1 MKTHFTIVALVFT
14 MILGAQNPREEQIK
28 SLRIAFLTKSLS
40 LTPQEAQQFWPVYNE
55 YSDRV
60 DALHKEERRMLRSL
74 RQQFETISEEEAQTV
89 LNRHVTIQNNKTKA
103 REDLITNLKGVI
115 PAKKILILIKAEED
129 FKRSIFEKL
138 KKRRQERQR
147 Q

>member
-103 REDLITNLKGVI
+103 REDLITNLNGVI
-115 PAKKILILIKAEED
+115 LAKKILILIKAEED

>member
-1 MKTHFTIVALVFT
+1 MKTHFTIAALVFT
-14 MILGAQNPREEQIK
+14 IILGAQNPREEQIK

-60 DALHKEERRMLRSL
+60 DALHKEERKMLRSL
-74 RQQFETISEEEAQTV
+74 KQQFETISEQDAQTV
-89 LNRHVTIQNNKTKA
+89 LNRHVMIQNNKTKA
-103 REDLITNLKGVI
+103 REDLIANLKGVI

-138 KKRRQERQR
+138 RKRRQERQR

>member
-1 MKTHFTIVALVFT
+1 MTALVFT
-14 MILGAQNPREEQIK
+14 IILGAQNPREEQIK

-60 DALHKEERRMLRSL
+60 DALHKEERKMLRSL
-74 RQQFETISEEEAQTV
+74 KQQFETISEQDAQTV
-89 LNRHVTIQNNKTKA
+89 LNRHVMIQNNKTKA
-103 REDLITNLKGVI
+103 REDLIANLKGVI

-138 KKRRQERQR
+138 RKRRQERQR

>member
-147 Q
+147 